1 MNLFIKEDFISHA
14 GNPLTWKIECD
25 ALSDDDW
32 ACIAHM
38 IVERETRPF
47 SKVVGIPR
55 GGKKLEKALHPYINE
70 DMYRNSIGVWTSHK
84 ILIVDDVWTTGTSFA
99 EFTEIQTIKEDI
111 KFNGWFGW
119 TAFARNP
126 IPDGSIVN
134 ALLRMGI

>member
-1 MNLFIKEDFISHA
+1 MNLFVKEDFISHA

-38 IVERETRPF
+38 IVEQETRPF

-55 GGKKLEKALHPYINE
+55 GGKKLEEALQPYVSFGI
-70 DMYRNSIGVWTSHK
+70 YPV
-84 ILIVDDVWTTGTSFA
+84 LVVDDVWTTGTSFA
-99 EFTEIQTIKEDI
+99 EFTQIQTIKQELDEC
-111 KFNGWFGW
+111 GWFGW
-119 TAFARNP
+119 AAFARNP

>member
-1 MNLFIKEDFISHA
+1 MNLFVKEDFISHA

-38 IVERETRPF
+38 IVESESRRF
-47 SKVVGIPR
+47 SKVIGIPR
-55 GGKKLEKALHPYINE
+55 GGKKLEEALQPYVSFGI
-70 DMYRNSIGVWTSHK
+70 YPV
-84 ILIVDDVWTTGTSFA
+84 LVVDDVWTTGTSFA
-99 EFTEIQTIKEDI
+99 EFTQIQTIKQELDEC
-111 KFNGWFGW
+111 GWFGW

-126 IPDGSIVN
+126 MPKNSTIN